1 MSQYGIFTKLDKPNQ
16 KGAVALPISV
26 LLLFVAALVLI
37 AVSKTTLMEQRISGN
52 EIRARQAMQAAQA
65 GISHA
70 AAYMKEKGGID
81 QGSPDGKADTPIPEH
96 LADGARY
103 QFYYCD
109 PSPSA
114 PPNPY
119 PPGDS
124 CENALSR
131 SNCGVG
137 FTAVKRFATPLV
149 LACGWSDDGLAMQP
163 VVVSISRAF
172 DLALSGAPENPV
184 ISKGGINVQ
193 GSATVT
199 NYFTNLTIW
208 TGDSFSGVG
217 NSGKTFVRNPRVPQ
231 PAMTAI
237 PPDRPT
243 ACKES
248 DNYICLTDKS
258 IRGPDIIDN
267 DLTLKNMSDE
277 AMFEQFFGNDFA
289 TYRDDIATRY
299 VAADQAS
306 TLAGIEGESVVITPA
321 SSGVS
326 LPSMG
331 TRESP
336 VVVIIDGNLSQTGN
350 TTIYGVVYVMGDMSG
365 SGNFTVYGNVSVE
378 GDVASTGSLDIIFDP
393 FAISNTRKIKL
404 GKPGLLSGSW
414 RDWL

>member
-1 MSQYGIFTKLDKPNQ
+1 MTGSLMFPKVDMIMCRYSGLFTREFLQ
-16 KGAVALPISV
+16 RGAAALPISI

-37 AVSKTTLMEQRISGN
+37 AVSKTNLMEQRISGN

-65 GISHA
+65 GVSHA
-70 AAYMKEKGGID
+70 AAYMKAGGID
-81 QGSPDGKADTPIPEH
+81 HGPNSVADSITPVTLTNGSS
-96 LADGARY
+96 Y
-103 QFYYCD
+103 QVYYCD
-109 PSPSA
+109 PDVN
-114 PPNPY
+114 PPV
-119 PPGDS
+119 DA
-124 CENALSR
+124 CDNASSR
-131 SNCGVG
+131 TTCTGG
-137 FTAVKRFATPLV
+137 FTAVERFATPLV
-149 LACGWSDDGLAMQP
+149 LACGWSDDGLAKQP
-163 VVVSISRAF
+163 VVVSISRASS
-172 DLALSGAPENPV
+172 LADAPDNPV

-193 GSATVT
+193 GSATIT

-208 TGDSFSGVG
+208 TGDPFIGVG
-217 NSGKTFVRNPRVPQ
+217 NSGKTFVRNPKVPQ
-231 PAMTAI
+231 PAMTAT

-267 DLTLKNMSDE
+267 DLKLKNMSDE
-277 AMFEQFFGNDFA
+277 EMFEQFFGNDFA
-289 TYRDDIATRY
+289 TYRDDIATRTI
-299 VAADQAS
+299 AAGQAP
-306 TLAGIEGESVVITPA
+306 TLADIEGESVVITGA

-336 VVVIIDGNLSQTGN
+336 VVVIVEGNLSQTGN

-378 GDVASTGSLDIIFDP
+378 GVVESTGSLDIIFDP
-393 FAISNTRKIKL
+393 FAISNSRKL

>member
-1 MSQYGIFTKLDKPNQ
+1 MCRDSGLFARVYFQR
-16 KGAVALPISV
+16 GAAALPISV

-70 AAYMKEKGGID
+70 AAYMKKKGGID
-81 QGSPDGKADTPIPEH
+81 QVSLYGKADTPTPVP
-96 LADGARY
+96 LANGSSY
-103 QFYYCD
+103 QVYYCD
-109 PSPSA
+109 PNMDLPVDA
-114 PPNPY
+114 C
-119 PPGDS
+119 D
-124 CENALSR
+124 NASSR
-131 SNCGVG
+131 TTCAGG
-137 FTAVKRFATPLV
+137 FTAVERFATPLV
-149 LACGWSDDGLAMQP
+149 LACGWSDDGLAKQP
-163 VVVSISRAF
+163 VVVSISRASS
-172 DLALSGAPENPV
+172 LATAPKNPV

-193 GSATVT
+193 GSATIT

-208 TGDSFSGVG
+208 TGAPFSGVG
-217 NSGKTFVRNPRVPQ
+217 NSGKTFVRNPKVPQ
-231 PAMTAI
+231 PAMTAT

-267 DLTLKNMSDE
+267 DLTLKNMSVE
-277 AMFEQFFGNDFA
+277 EMFEQFFGLDFP
-289 TYRDDIATRY
+289 TYKDDIATCVY
-299 VAADQAS
+299 PDDPDDDVPPC
-306 TLAGIEGESVVITPA
+306 TLPEIKGESVVITDA

-336 VVVIIDGNLSQTGN
+336 VVVIIDGDLSQTGN
-350 TTIYGVVYVMGDMSG
+350 TTIYGVVYVKGDMSG

-378 GDVASTGSLDIIFDP
+378 GAVASTGSLDIIFDP
-393 FAISNTRKIKL
+393 FSLEIAEKL